1 VTADSGPCLR
11 VSSLPPDPNSWEL
24 GLVNRHCAI
33 VTVCLLSMCYP
44 FVPFGPCL
52 SVPFLRGQPRGAAPT
67 GNRYGEPVRGTGKP
81 GKRIVDI
88 VLLSNP
94 RLPRPANARA
104 ASWGRLHGYVV
115 ICSSNRASPIE
126 AAGRFL
132 SSDFSLSVCGHS
144 FVVC

>member
-1 VTADSGPCLR
+1 MTADSGPCLR

-33 VTVCLLSMCYP
+33 VTV
-44 FVPFGPCL
+44 
-52 SVPFLRGQPRGAAPT
+52 SVPFFREGSHGGLPLQGNGA
-67 GNRYGEPVRGTGKP
+67 P

-132 SSDFSLSVCGHS
+132 SSDFSLSLCVDTLSLC
-144 FVVC
+144 VELDI